1 MTWPV
6 FLHPETRHAAHSQR
20 TTKNARNV
28 LSVFVGISLY
38 FVFPLVSKELPEPR
52 ELIIRSLDAGE
63 KNEQQLRAYVSRT
76 RSNLKQF
83 ETDGSL
89 KSEEIKTFDE
99 VLLDGFHVRKLI
111 AKNDK
116 PLSPSDAQKED
127 ARLTKLIAQRK
138 RETPEAR
145 QHRLAEAK
153 EKHEKDRRF
162 SRELL
167 DAFDYKLAGEETVN
181 GRKAWVLDATPH
193 PGYKPKELKAQIF
206 PHLRGRL
213 WIDQADLLWIKA
225 DANAVEPFSIGF
237 SALAKLDEG
246 ARLFF
251 EQTRLT
257 DGTWVSS
264 KFGIKAN
271 ARLAMLKHISID
283 NLTISDNFRKVAPE
297 TKLHDAKDDF

>member
-6 FLHPETRHAAHSQR
+6 FPNSETRHAAQSSR
-20 TTKNARNV
+20 ETKTVRNV
-28 LSVFVGISLY
+28 LGVFIGISLY

-76 RSNLKQF
+76 RSTLKQF

-89 KSEEIKTFDE
+89 KSEETKTFDD

-116 PLSPSDAQKED
+116 PLSPGDAQKEE
-127 ARLTKLIAQRK
+127 ARLAKLIAQRN

-145 QHRLAEAK
+145 QRRLAEAK
-153 EKHEKDRRF
+153 EKREKDRRF

-181 GRKAWVLDATPH
+181 GRKAWILDATPH
-193 PGYKPKELKAQIF
+193 AGYKPKELKAQIF
-206 PHLRGRL
+206 GRVHRR
-213 WIDQADLLWIKA
+213 ADSVAHMYISLLVW
-225 DANAVEPFSIGF
+225 
-237 SALAKLDEG
+237 
-246 ARLFF
+246 R
-251 EQTRLT
+251 
-257 DGTWVSS
+257 
-264 KFGIKAN
+264 
-271 ARLAMLKHISID
+271 
-283 NLTISDNFRKVAPE
+283 
-297 TKLHDAKDDF
+297 